1 MGRSPGQ
8 EPRIVFDV
16 IPLILEA
23 SPHWSL
29 RDLTSLARVSSV
41 WLDPIR
47 KLLYTTPTLRD
58 FSSCVLFLRT
68 LNNSPELAS
77 FLKGMILCP
86 VIEDNR
92 TICAASLSALRS
104 ILSLEGLRT
113 LTFGGEL
120 SVRAERFLHML
131 AFPEIAEDLR
141 IDGYLLRHHS
151 TRHPSL
157 EWDESIGFAFPSL
170 KRLSLS
176 HVELEI
182 SYPSLPYSLPLTYL
196 EFDQVQVISGYLPHL
211 LQECPSLKR
220 VRVIT
225 SNPVE
230 HKDQLRLIL
239 NRYMI
244 ERLEFVV
251 EIEQDTSQWAHGDWR
266 SIPFDDTCGCD
277 SLLSLLMYGVALDA
291 EMLDGI
297 TRLFPKVKELLI
309 SGWKVGIRAEEW
321 LQFLQSR
328 PLLKVLGLPPGTC
341 VPPFSPWSQTSI
353 ERLQAACSQ
362 RNIALAFVN

>member
-1 MGRSPGQ
+1 MDRTAGQ

-29 RDLTSLARVSSV
+29 RDLTSLARVSSI
-41 WLDPIR
+41 WLGPIR
-47 KLLYTTPTLRD
+47 KLLYTTPTLGD

-92 TICAASLSALRS
+92 TICAAALSALRS
-104 ILSLEGLRT
+104 VLSLEGLRT

-131 AFPEIAEDLR
+131 AFPEVAEDLR

-170 KRLSLS
+170 KRFSLS

-182 SYPSLPYSLPLTYL
+182 PYPGLPYSLSLTYIEL
-196 EFDQVQVISGYLPHL
+196 DQVQVISGYLPHL
-211 LQECPSLKR
+211 LQDCPSLKH
-220 VRVIT
+220 VRVAT
-225 SNPVE
+225 SNPAE
-230 HKDQLRLIL
+230 HREQLRLIL
-239 NRYMI
+239 SCYMI

-251 EIEQDTSQWAHGDWR
+251 EIEEDSSQWAHGDWR
-266 SIPFDDTCGCD
+266 SIPFDDACGCD

-297 TRLFPKVKELLI
+297 ARLFPKVEELLI
-309 SGWKVGIRAEEW
+309 SGSKVGIRAEEW

-328 PLLKVLGLPPGTC
+328 SLLKVLGLPPGTC
-341 VPPFSPWSQTSI
+341 APPVSPWCPTST
-353 ERLQAACSQ
+353 ETLQAACSQ
-362 RNIALAFVN
+362 RNIALTFTN